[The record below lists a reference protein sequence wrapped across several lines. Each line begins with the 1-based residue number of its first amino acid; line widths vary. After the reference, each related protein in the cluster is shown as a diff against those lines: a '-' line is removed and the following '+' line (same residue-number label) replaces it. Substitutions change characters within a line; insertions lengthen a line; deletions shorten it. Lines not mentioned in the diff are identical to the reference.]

1 MYMKA
6 TNIEWVTDGVDF
18 NALPKEIE
26 IPAEIENIEDEISAY
41 LSDVNGFLHN
51 GFALNSDLEG

>member
-1 MYMKA
+1 MKA

-26 IPAEIENIEDEISAY
+26 NIEDEISDY